1 MEERE
6 EDPLEVKWGVTA
18 EEAEAIAFLLGPV
31 VPQTTRLQGFKLD
44 RAGEQ

>member
-1 MEERE
+1 MLLLWKRERE

-31 VPQTTRLQGFKLD
+31 VPPDHPPARL
-44 RAGEQ
+44 